1 MITEPTSPG
10 PDPRTINEFEP
21 PIPPGE
27 VLGHEFM
34 VRVNIGPTALARA
47 MHVPVNRITDILA
60 GKRRIT
66 ARTALLLA
74 THFETSPE
82 FWMRLQMDYDLR
94 LARRDRFRRSQLQTM
109 RNTTRPP

>member
-1 MITEPTSPG
+1 MITETPPLR
-10 PDPRTINEFEP
+10 PDPRTVDEFEA

-47 MHVPVNRITDILA
+47 MHVPVNRITDIMA

-74 THFETSPE
+74 EYFETSPE

-94 LARRDRFRRSQLQTM
+94 LARRDRYGRSHLRVM
-109 RNTTRPP
+109 KNTTRPP